1 MANLRQ
7 PERLQAIGEICRE
20 FAVTSRAVRFY
31 EEMGLLEPRR
41 KGTAR
46 LFGNRERA
54 RLTLILAGK
63 RMRLSIRDIADI
75 FALRDEGDGNA
86 VQSRAAL
93 DIFRRQLKMLLR
105 QREDLDDALEVLQQS
120 CEALEEQ
127 LRHAPAEV
135 DGTVSRSRSGEPA
148 SANAR

>member
-7 PERLQAIGEICRE
+7 PERIQAIGEICRE
-20 FAVTSRAVRFY
+20 YAVTSRAVRFY

-41 KGTAR
+41 QGTVR

-54 RLTLILAGK
+54 RLRLILAGK

-86 VQSRAAL
+86 IQSRAAL
-93 DIFRRQLKMLLR
+93 DIFRRQLNVLAR
-105 QREDLDDALEVLQQS
+105 QREDLDEAVEVLQQS

-135 DGTVSRSRSGEPA
+135 DAAAPRRRPGEPA
-148 SANAR
+148 SAGAR